1 MSQHRNG
8 SWETNPP
15 GRQTG
20 KGPTVSPVLGL
31 THRHSRLGLRL
42 PGAGACRI
50 GKGFLGDSVPK
61 QSGKRSRLMPGRARE
76 HFLQRRLWEQRPQD
90 VNLRA
95 GSDSPAQGV
104 RSGTTQGQVLHWR
117 QGQGQ

>member
-1 MSQHRNG
+1 
-8 SWETNPP
+8 
-15 GRQTG
+15 
-20 KGPTVSPVLGL
+20 
-31 THRHSRLGLRL
+31 
-42 PGAGACRI
+42 
-50 GKGFLGDSVPK
+50 
-61 QSGKRSRLMPGRARE
+61 MPGRARE

>member
-1 MSQHRNG
+1 
-8 SWETNPP
+8 
-15 GRQTG
+15 
-20 KGPTVSPVLGL
+20 
-31 THRHSRLGLRL
+31 
-42 PGAGACRI
+42 
-50 GKGFLGDSVPK
+50 
-61 QSGKRSRLMPGRARE
+61 MPGRARE

-104 RSGTTQGQVLHWR
+104 QSGTTQGQVLHWR